1 MALDTSEI
9 FVAGRGHIYVAAEGT
24 TLPDDLSALS
34 ADTDFVELGYTTE
47 DGVTFTVS
55 RETQALNAWQSNE
68 PVRILETSRTQTV
81 AFELMQ
87 PNPDNISI
95 GLGGG
100 DIDKGATF
108 GTYTFPEPGE
118 SARHVLVVD
127 AFDGDVQY
135 RFVYDRV
142 EQQGDVTMQL
152 QRSNSANLPL
162 EFGVLAGA
170 ELPSI
175 ISDAPAFVSGS

>member
-1 MALDTSEI
+1 MALDTSAI
-9 FVAGRGHIYVAAEGT
+9 FVAGRGHIYGAAHGT
-24 TLPDDLSALS
+24 TLPDDLSDLS

-68 PVRILETSRTQTV
+68 PVRILETSRTQTM

-87 PNPDNISI
+87 PNPDNISM

-108 GTYTFPEPGE
+108 GTY
-118 SARHVLVVD
+118 
-127 AFDGDVQY
+127 
-135 RFVYDRV
+135 
-142 EQQGDVTMQL
+142 
-152 QRSNSANLPL
+152 
-162 EFGVLAGA
+162 
-170 ELPSI
+170 
-175 ISDAPAFVSGS
+175 